1 MGSYWP
7 KIIAT
12 PFVGSSDTELATFA
26 RWLARVARVSLF
38 IDNLIWVKDD
48 LADES

>member
-12 PFVGSSDTELATFA
+12 PFVGWSGTEL
-26 RWLARVARVSLF
+26 ARVSLF
-38 IDNLIWVKDD
+38 IDHLIWVKDD
-48 LADES
+48 LGDES